1 MKNLILTLIITLPLT
16 LLGQG
21 WEQNYGDLNTDEYGY
36 SVQQTSDGGYIIA
49 GVSDIDPFLLK
60 TDGNGNELW
69 GQVFGGD
76 NKTSARSVQQTTD
89 GGYIITGRTYGPSE
103 IYLLKTDGNGNEQW
117 SQTFGGIIGV
127 NFGYST
133 KQTNDGGY
141 IITGQNQEDVILIKT
156 DGNGNEL
163 WTKFFGGTD
172 LDRGYSVQQT
182 NDGGY
187 IITGFISDTTIF
199 FPTADVYLIKT
210 DVNGIE
216 LWSQTFGGISSD
228 WGYSVQQTNDGG
240 YIITGNTNS
249 FGNGSSDV
257 YLIKTDGNGNE
268 QWSQTFGGTDGD
280 EGYSVKQTTDGG
292 YIITGWTA
300 SFGSPYGQIYLI
312 KTDGNGNEQW
322 SQTFG
327 GTIWNSSV
335 SSGNSVQQT
344 TDGGYIITGMI
355 NNEFDIMDI
364 ILIKTDSNGN
374 ITATIEIPLPTSN
387 KKLEKTLDILGKETK
402 PQPNIPI
409 IEIHDDGS
417 VEKKLI
423 VD

>member
-49 GVSDIDPFLLK
+49 GASNNDPFLLK

-69 GQVFGGD
+69 SQVFGGD
-76 NKTSARSVQQTTD
+76 NKTDATSVQQTTD

-216 LWSQTFGGISSD
+216 LWSQTFGGTSSD

-280 EGYSVKQTTDGG
+280 EGYSVQQTNDGG

-374 ITATIEIPLPTSN
+374 ITSTFEIPLPNSN
-387 KKLEKTLDILGKETK
+387 RKLEKTLDILGKETK
-402 PQPNIPI
+402 PQPNTPI
-409 IEIHDDGS
+409 IEIYDDGT